1 MINEKCGSDDCGRGI
16 CLLNFFSSLRVVG
29 HGSSQVSPP
38 PGICHPIEK
47 NAHAMPGGSP
57 GLWGGGGGCWE
68 AWAHQR
74 LTDALLIC
82 SSVTDTSACGRPGS
96 SSK

>member
-1 MINEKCGSDDCGRGI
+1 MTVDEAFAFLI
-16 CLLNFFSSLRVVG
+16 FFISAVG
-29 HGSSQVSPP
+29 HAWQLLSVPAPRNLPSKAKECSCYARGFT
-38 PGICHPIEK
+38 
-47 NAHAMPGGSP
+47 
-57 GLWGGGGGCWE
+57 GLVGGGGGGCWE

>member
-1 MINEKCGSDDCGRGI
+1 MAALKCSRPQEFAIEGKRMLMLC
-16 CLLNFFSSLRVVG
+16 
-29 HGSSQVSPP
+29 
-38 PGICHPIEK
+38 PGVHR
-47 NAHAMPGGSP
+47 A
-57 GLWGGGGGCWE
+57 GGGGGCWE

-82 SSVTDTSACGRPGS
+82 GFVTDTSACGRPGS